1 MEAALCLPAPLAP
14 PLPVHLE
21 QAGEPGGGVASLAP
35 MSLLLGASL
44 RGLLDRAGDGQ
55 GPPAWQAPQQLVWL

>member
-21 QAGEPGGGVASLAP
+21 QAGEPGGGVASLP
-35 MSLLLGASL
+35 PVGLLLGAPL
-44 RGLLDRAGDGQ
+44 RRLLDGAGDGQ
-55 GPPAWQAPQQLVWL
+55 GPPAWQPPQQLVWL